1 MLGLKLP
8 TMTSREIDLEAVLIP
23 KNSGLPPCL
32 YIPIAARDEAGIAKY
47 VGPIVKTLSSHKIKK
62 AFLVHADAPPEPEPR
77 LPIWQIAES
86 IVLHRSQQVWVHVD
100 CKDYRAAYQMAFP
113 EETLEKGTVL
123 DHVMNRREARLK
135 GFHYLRI
142 VPVLRE
148 VNSSAGSLVEK
159 WGVDYHST
167 PRMREINASS
177 KAAVQYACTDDIV
190 KMLNMMVGGGVM
202 DVVNEAQA
210 LMEVP
215 KDGSG
220 SCV

>member
-1 MLGLKLP
+1 
-8 TMTSREIDLEAVLIP
+8 MTYREIDPEAVLIP
-23 KNSGLPPCL
+23 MNSGLPPCL
-32 YIPIAARDEAGIAKY
+32 FIPIAARDESGIEKY
-47 VGPIVKTLSSHKIKK
+47 VGPIVKTLTGLKIKK
-62 AFLVHADAPPEPEPR
+62 AFLVNANAPPDPEPR
-77 LPIWQIAES
+77 LPIWQVAES
-86 IVLHRSQQVWVHVD
+86 IVLHRPLQVWVHVD

-113 EETLEKGTVL
+113 EELLDKGTVL

-142 VPVLRE
+142 VPVLRQ

-167 PRMREINASS
+167 PRMREINAAS
-177 KAAVQYACTDDIV
+177 KAAVQYAATDDIV

-215 KDGSG
+215 KAGSG
-220 SCV
+220 SCI